1 MIRGIRFL
9 LLVVSLLLV
18 QGTAHAERVLYE
30 VQVGDMLGG
39 IALQFGVS
47 VEQLLQWNQGLDP
60 DRIRAGQSLVVYPD
74 RGSAGG
80 DVRVVVARGDTLGA
94 IALANQV
101 SVADL
106 VSWNRGLD
114 PDRIRVGQELRIRRT
129 GRATRRVTY
138 VVQPGD
144 MLGRIAQRHGV
155 TVDQIRS
162 WNRGLDP
169 DRIRNG
175 QEILLILEGPET
187 PSESIGRASAG
198 RLINGEQL
206 PPHPAYVI
214 RNERVAWGANA
225 TIAALLDGFEH
236 MRRSDPNLPRVRVHD
251 LSDEDGGP
259 LAGHRSHQSG
269 RDADIGFYH
278 AGCMRD
284 CAYEAFDPSRLDA
297 DRQWRLFRYWID
309 NDLVEYIFIDY
320 RYQEV
325 LYEHARAEGATDAQL
340 RAWFQYPAGR
350 DVARGVI
357 RHEPGHRDHLHVRF
371 HCTGTDES
379 CR

>member
-1 MIRGIRFL
+1 MVRGL
-9 LLVVSLLLV
+9 LSLLIFASLLFG
-18 QGTAHAERVLYE
+18 QGTAHAERVVYE
-30 VQVGDMLGG
+30 VKPGDMLGG
-39 IALQFGVS
+39 IAIEFGVS
-47 VEQLLQWNQGLDP
+47 VDQLLQWNDGLDP
-60 DRIRAGQSLVVYPD
+60 DRIRAGQSIIVYPD
-74 RGSAGG
+74 RGASSREM
-80 DVRVVVARGDTLGA
+80 RVVVAPGDTLGG

-101 SVADL
+101 SIAEL

-114 PDRIRVGQELRIRRT
+114 PDRIRVGQEIRIRRT

-138 VVQPGD
+138 VVQSGD
-144 MLGRIAQRHGV
+144 VLGRIAERHGV
-155 TVDQIRS
+155 TIEQICG

-175 QEILLILEGPET
+175 QEIVMILEGPET

-198 RLINGEQL
+198 RLVNGEQL

-214 RNERVAWGANA
+214 RNERLAWGSNA

-236 MRRSDPNLPRVRVHD
+236 MRRSDPDLPRVRVHD

-259 LAGHRSHQSG
+259 LRGHRSHQSG

-278 AGCMRD
+278 AGCGRD
-284 CAYEAFDPSRLDA
+284 CPYEPFDASRLDA
-297 DRQWRLFRYWID
+297 ERQWRLFRFWID

-325 LYEHARAEGATDAQL
+325 LYEYAREQGATDAQL
-340 RAWFQYPAGR
+340 REWFQYPAGR
-350 DVARGVI
+350 DVARGLI